1 MSGIRLSLLG
11 PPLLYPPPDTGE
23 AFRKKT
29 LALLAYL
36 ATEARP
42 VARDSLAALLWPE
55 NPQTRARANLRRVV
69 FCLRELLGE
78 GAVLAEQD
86 CIILDSNR
94 LGTDLRDFMSLAG
107 APMNGADEG
116 DEGLARL
123 AAAVKLYRDRFMAG
137 FGLADCPEY
146 DDWQLTQSAVWGERV
161 AAALGRLF
169 RAYRARGMEDH
180 AESCAKRLLA
190 LDPLDQEAHRLLM
203 RLYAETERPELAERQ
218 FRSCAELLRTQLGM
232 GPDFKTMG
240 LRDELR
246 RPPMVQAIGTFGRGL
261 PRYES
266 SFVGRTQESA
276 AATELLTEPGR
287 PVCVTGP
294 GGVGKTRFAAE
305 LAAGIAGARGS
316 SPAFVDLSGV
326 DDPALV
332 IPLWARAVGWR
343 ERAAPGERGRGAA
356 GAAEALA
363 ALLRAKPWVVVLDN
377 FDRVAAAA
385 PAVLGA
391 AAAAPGSLV
400 IVTSRS
406 ARGFPPE
413 RELRLSPLA
422 LPPPGGPRD
431 PRALARYPAVALLAE
446 RAEAARPG
454 RRFAET
460 EAAPLAALA
469 EKLEGLPLAL
479 ELAAAR
485 LRYMTPAEALERLGA
500 VVDLKAEGWTG
511 LPERH
516 LSVGAAVAWSVDA
529 LPKDAARFLRALSI
543 ADGGFDLA
551 LAEALLPPGGR
562 DACDGEEDAAR
573 AARLLDALAGRSLVE
588 RRGSPGRTRYRIL
601 NCIREY
607 CLGGADPNEAE
618 AARRRL
624 AEAVLRLAESLVDA
638 VRGRDQERQLD
649 RLEEE
654 GPNLG
659 QAMAAFIGG
668 GGAEEALRLGAA
680 LHWFW
685 YRRGRIS
692 EGVAALKAALGA
704 GGAAPPRLLAL
715 GLRAYGWLLFV
726 GGDWDGAALAF
737 AESVAAAKRGG
748 RGADAA
754 LPLCYLGV
762 AERWLGDRA
771 TGTRHCAEGLALA
784 RAECDERAIATALVW
799 SFATVGGRGLDSRA
813 EEGLEEALAL
823 SRRCGDPWLEAHALE
838 GLGDYRRETGDYH
851 GAAACFEA
859 ALEAFGR
866 LKDGW
871 MAAWSLE
878 GLGRTELALGRVES
892 GLARLGA
899 GRGLF
904 ASLGDLEGAA
914 YLLALQGRAE
924 LEDGDAELGAEM
936 LGAYR
941 SFTEARRPERPG
953 VRIPPD
959 EAAAEAMARAA
970 REWPDAWARGRLKA
984 IADFASDSC
993 DRRLV
998 GA

>member
-78 GAVLAEQD
+78 AAVIAEQD
-86 CIILDSNR
+86 CIILDPSR
-94 LGTDLRDFMSLAG
+94 LETDLRDFTSLA
-107 APMNGADEG
+107 ATPMNGVAEG

-123 AAAVKLYRDRFMAG
+123 EAAVALYRDRFMAG

-146 DDWQLTQSAVWGERV
+146 DDWQLAQSAVWSERV
-161 AAALGRLF
+161 AEVLGGLC
-169 RAYRARGMEDH
+169 RAYLTRGMEDH

-218 FRSCAELLRTQLGM
+218 FRSCAELLRTQLGI
-232 GPDFKTMG
+232 GPDFKTLG

-246 RPPMVQAIGTFGRGL
+246 RPPMALAIGTLGRGL
-261 PRYES
+261 PKYES
-266 SFVGRTQESA
+266 SFVGRTEESA
-276 AATELLTEPGR
+276 AATELLAEPGR

-294 GGVGKTRFAAE
+294 GGVGKTRFAVE
-305 LAAGIAGARGS
+305 LAARMSGAAGR
-316 SPAFVDLSGV
+316 SPAFVDLSAV
-326 DDPALV
+326 DDPELV
-332 IPLWARAVGWR
+332 TPLWARAVGWR
-343 ERAAPGERGRGAA
+343 DRGAPGSRRFGAS

-377 FDRVAAAA
+377 FERVAAAA
-385 PAVLGA
+385 PAVLEA

-406 ARGFPPE
+406 AQGFPPE

-422 LPPPGGPRD
+422 LPPPGGSRD
-431 PRALARYPAVALLAE
+431 LRSLARYPAVALLAD

-485 LRYMTPAEALERLGA
+485 LRYMTAAEALERLGA
-500 VVDLKAEGWTG
+500 VVGLNAEAWTG

-529 LPKDAARFLRALSI
+529 LTEDAERFLRALSI
-543 ADGGFDLA
+543 ADGGFDLT
-551 LAEALLPPGGR
+551 LAEALLPPDGR
-562 DACDGEEDAAR
+562 DGCDGEDDAAR
-573 AARLLDALAGRSLVE
+573 AARLLDALASRSLIE
-588 RRGSPGRTRYRIL
+588 RLESQGNSRYRIL
-601 NCIREY
+601 SCIREY
-607 CLGGADPNEAE
+607 CLVGADPKEAE
-618 AARRRL
+618 AARGRL
-624 AEAVLRLAESLVDA
+624 AEAALRLAESLVEA
-638 VRGRDQERQLD
+638 VRGRDQERHLD

-654 GPNLG
+654 GAIFK
-659 QAMAAFIGG
+659 QAIDVFVGRG
-668 GGAEEALRLGAA
+668 EAEKALRLGAA

-692 EGVAALKAALGA
+692 EGAAALKAALGA
-704 GGAAPPRLLAL
+704 AGIASPPVLAQ

-726 GGDWDGAALAF
+726 GGDWDRASLAF
-737 AESVAAAKRGG
+737 AESLASAERSG
-748 RGADAA
+748 RVSDMA
-754 LPLCYLGV
+754 LSLCYLGV

-784 RAECDERAIATALVW
+784 RAEADDRATATALVW
-799 SFATVGGRGLDSRA
+799 SYATVGGRGLDSRA

-851 GAAACFEA
+851 GAAACFES

-878 GLGRTELALGRVES
+878 GLGRTELALGRVGS

-899 GRGLF
+899 SRGLF

-914 YLLALQGRAE
+914 HLLALQGRAE
-924 LEDGDAELGAEM
+924 LDYGDAEFGAEM

-941 SFTEARRPERPG
+941 SFTEARRPERAG
-953 VRIPPD
+953 GRIPPD
-959 EAAAEAMARAA
+959 ETAAEAMARAA
-970 REWPDAWARGRLKA
+970 RERPDAWARGRLKT
-984 IADFASDSC
+984 IGDFALTSFDT
-993 DRRLV
+993 RLV

>member
-11 PPLLYPPPDTGE
+11 PPLLSPPPDSGE
-23 AFRKKT
+23 AFRKKA

-42 VARDSLAALLWPE
+42 VARDSLAALFWPE
-55 NPQTRARANLRRVV
+55 NPETRARANLRRII

-86 CIILDSNR
+86 CIALDSSR
-94 LGTDLRDFMSLAG
+94 LETDLRDFMRLS
-107 APMNGADEG
+107 APPPSGGYG
-116 DEGLARL
+116 DEEAVPRL
-123 AAAVKLYRDRFMAG
+123 EAAVALYRDRFMAG
-137 FGLADCPEY
+137 FSLADCPDY
-146 DDWQLTQSAVWGERV
+146 DDWQLTQSAVWSERV
-161 AAALGRLF
+161 AAATSRL
-169 RAYRARGMEDH
+169 YRVYRDRDMGDH
-180 AESCAKRLLA
+180 AEACAKRLLA

-203 RLYAETERPELAERQ
+203 RLYAETDRPELAERQ

-232 GPDFKTMG
+232 DPDIRTMG

-246 RPPMVQAIGTFGRGL
+246 RPPRVQAIGTLGRGL

-266 SFVGRTQESA
+266 SFVGRTEEIA
-276 AATELLTEPGR
+276 AATELLAEPGR

-294 GGVGKTRFAAE
+294 GGVGKTRFAVE
-305 LAAGIAGARGS
+305 LAALMACDPGA
-316 SPAFVDLSGV
+316 SPAFVDLSAV
-326 DDPALV
+326 DDAELA

-343 ERAAPGERGRGAA
+343 ERGAPGARRRGPAVT
-356 GAAEALA
+356 AEALA
-363 ALLRAKPWVVVLDN
+363 ALLGAGPRVVVLDN
-377 FDRVAAAA
+377 FERVAAAA
-385 PAVLGA
+385 PAVLEA
-391 AAAAPGSLV
+391 AAATRSRV

-406 ARGFPPE
+406 AQGFPPE
-413 RELRLSPLA
+413 RELRLGPLA
-422 LPPPGGPRD
+422 LPPPGTS
-431 PRALARYPAVALLAE
+431 RAARFLARYPAVALLAE

-454 RRFAET
+454 RRFTET
-460 EAAPLAALA
+460 EAASLAALA

-500 VVDLKAEGWTG
+500 VVELKAEGWTG
-511 LPERH
+511 FPERH
-516 LSVGAAVAWSVDA
+516 HSVGAAVAWSVEA
-529 LPKDAARFLRALSI
+529 LPKDAARFLSALSI

-551 LAEALLPPGGR
+551 LAEALLPRGGR
-562 DACDGEEDAAR
+562 DGCDGEADAAR

-588 RRGSPGRTRYRIL
+588 RYESHGRTRYRIL
-601 NCIREY
+601 SCIREY
-607 CLGGADPNEAE
+607 CLGRTDAKEAE

-624 AEAVLRLAESLVDA
+624 AEAALSLAESLVEA

-654 GPNLG
+654 GANLG
-659 QAMAAFIGG
+659 QAMAVFVGRG
-668 GGAEEALRLGAA
+668 EAEEALRLGAA

-704 GGAAPPRLLAL
+704 AGTAPPPVLAR

-737 AESVAAAKRGG
+737 AESVASAERSG

-754 LPLCYLGV
+754 LSLCYLGV

-784 RAECDERAIATALVW
+784 RADGDERATATALIW
-799 SFATVGGRGLDSRA
+799 SYATVGGRGLDSRA

-859 ALEAFGR
+859 ALDAFGR

-871 MAAWSLE
+871 LAAWSLE

-892 GLARLGA
+892 GLTRLSA
-899 GRGLF
+899 SRGLF

-924 LEDGDAELGAEM
+924 LEDGDEELGAEM

-941 SFTEARRPERPG
+941 SFTEAPRPG
-953 VRIPPD
+953 HTGGRIPPD
-959 EAAAEAMARAA
+959 EAEAQAMARAA
-970 REWPDAWARGRLKA
+970 RERPDAWARGRLKT
-984 IADFASDSC
+984 IGDFASASFDQP
-993 DRRLV
+993 LV